1 MAKKKSTKK
10 DLELQIYEMHLRLN
24 QINHYMTGIAEIL
37 NRYIDFGGKSK
48 KFYDEVRKEIEKN
61 EGKKDAKVREK

>member
-37 NRYIDFGGKSK
+37 NRYIDESEFDLDKNIIK
-48 KFYDEVRKEIEKN
+48 DIFRDLYAKACEVE
-61 EGKKDAKVREK
+61 